1 MNSGKP
7 AKWGDLGIRTASSL
21 ILIPAVIAC
30 AWLGGF
36 WFKGLVLLLTG
47 LIAHEWVS
55 IVHPKNTSQYAF
67 QYALHMAAATCGTLF
82 LDMFGVEIAFLAIL
96 ALALASGL
104 MVGFGNSMPSKW
116 SYFGVFY
123 VGFPAIAFTL
133 LRSDPTYG
141 FSAILWIFLIVWA
154 ADILAY
160 FAGRTIGGPKL
171 APVISPKKTWS
182 GLGGAVA
189 GSTLAS
195 TIFATTFLL
204 NGISA
209 LAVLAAG
216 LALVEQVGDLFES
229 ALKRFHGVK
238 DSGTLIPGHG
248 GVIDRVDGLI
258 AVAVFA
264 AVFGLFRDNGISAA
278 RGLLQ
283 W

>member
-1 MNSGKP
+1 MNSGRS

-30 AWLGGF
+30 AWYGGF
-36 WFKGLVLLLTG
+36 WFKGLVLLLAG

-55 IVHPKNTSQYAF
+55 IVHPKNIT
-67 QYALHMAAATCGTLF
+67 QYALHMAAAICGTLF
-82 LDMFGVEIAFLAIL
+82 PDMFGAEIALLAIL

-104 MVGFGNSMPSKW
+104 MVRFGNSGSNKW
-116 SYFGVFY
+116 RYFGVFY
-123 VGFPAIAFTL
+123 VGIPAIAFTL

-171 APVISPKKTWS
+171 APVISPKKTWA

-195 TIFATTFLL
+195 SIFAYTFQL
-204 NGISA
+204 NGISD
-209 LAVLAAG
+209 LAVLAAS

-229 ALKRFHGVK
+229 ALKRFHGIK
-238 DSGTLIPGHG
+238 DSGNLIPGHG